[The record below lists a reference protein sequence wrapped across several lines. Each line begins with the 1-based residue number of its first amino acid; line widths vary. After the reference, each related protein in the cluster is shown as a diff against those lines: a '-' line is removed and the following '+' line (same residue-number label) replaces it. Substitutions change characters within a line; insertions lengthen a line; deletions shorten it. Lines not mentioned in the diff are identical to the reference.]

1 MQTHYAENILSGLFL
16 AVMFLAM
23 FASHGHNDSLC
34 AWAQTAGG
42 NILSALFGIM
52 VGARNTTQ

>member
-1 MQTHYAENILSGLFL
+1 LFL